1 MTWQGF
7 TRARKG
13 RLMQIS
19 TVFLRFVLL
28 AASGSAFAQG
38 AQPTSHRIALVPF
51 DLDNPP
57 GFAAPFVP
65 EPPPGAATRF
75 VSPAGSDANPG
86 TLAAPWREIRWAAT
100 HVQAGDIVDI
110 ADGLYA
116 SPITISADGSAA
128 LPIVFRATGN
138 AAIVSGLGTNAVD
151 RDAVFVTFAA
161 HVKIHGLKI
170 QNAFRSGVRV
180 DQSDHVTIQG
190 CVCSNGGTWG
200 IFTDFSDDLSLLG
213 NECYGSVRE
222 HGIYHSNSGDR
233 ALIRGNYCHD
243 NFSSG
248 IQINADP
255 AAGGDGI
262 SSNCVVERNFL
273 LRNGLGTGMG
283 GGGAAIN
290 LASVRDSV
298 IRNNVLIANRATG
311 IALWDD
317 GQGTQWGSRG
327 NLIAHNTV
335 RHDAG
340 QGRFA
345 FLIWNGSTG
354 NVLKDNLLVGGARGA
369 ISFTSDSLSGFV
381 SDYNVLFSQGG
392 WPIVQNDV
400 TSQSYTLAQWQAT
413 GRDVHS
419 FAQNP
424 MYTNAA
430 GGDWSLT
437 SASVGRDT
445 GVDVGVTSD
454 YQGGVRPRGAGFD
467 MGAYE
472 R

>member
-1 MTWQGF
+1 
-7 TRARKG
+7 
-13 RLMQIS
+13 MQVCTSI
-19 TVFLRFVLL
+19 VFGVVLVGGL
-28 AASGSAFAQG
+28 SFAQG
-38 AQPTSHRIALVPF
+38 AQRIAAQIPISPVGF
-51 DLDNPP
+51 DDPP

-65 EPPPGAATRF
+65 PAPSGAATRF
-75 VSPAGSDANPG
+75 VSPSGSNANPG
-86 TLAAPWREIRWAAT
+86 TQAAPWREIAWAAT

-110 ADGLYA
+110 ADGTYA
-116 SPITISADGSAA
+116 SPITIAIDGTAA
-128 LPIVFRATGN
+128 QPVVFRATGN
-138 AAIVSGLGTNAVD
+138 AAIVSGAGTNSTN
-151 RDAVFVTFAA
+151 RDAVFVTFAY
-161 HVKIHGLKI
+161 HVIVHGLKI
-170 QNAFRSGVRV
+170 QNAFRAGVRV
-180 DQSDHVTIQG
+180 DQSDHVTIQA

-255 AAGGDGI
+255 IAGGDGI
-262 SSNCVVERNFL
+262 SSECVVERNFL

-290 LASVRDSV
+290 LASLRNST

-317 GQGTQWGSRG
+317 GQGVQWGSRD
-327 NLIAHNTV
+327 NLIVHNTV

-354 NVLKDNLLVGGARGA
+354 NVLKDNLLIGGARGA

-381 SDYNVLFSQGG
+381 SDHNVLFSQGG
-392 WPIVQNDV
+392 WPIVQNDI
-400 TSQSYTLAQWQAT
+400 TDQSYTLAQWQAT

-424 MYTNAA
+424 SFTNVA

-437 SASVGRDT
+437 SGSVGRDT
-445 GVDVGVTSD
+445 GTDVGVARD
-454 YQGGVRPRGAGFD
+454 YQGGIRPRGAGFD

>member
-1 MTWQGF
+1 
-7 TRARKG
+7 
-13 RLMQIS
+13 MQ
-19 TVFLRFVLL
+19 VFVVFVFGLVFVGNP
-28 AASGSAFAQG
+28 SFAQG
-38 AQPTSHRIALVPF
+38 LRRIAAQTPISPLSF
-51 DLDNPP
+51 DDPQ

-65 EPPPGAATRF
+65 PAPAGAATRF
-75 VSPAGSDANPG
+75 VSPYGRDANPG
-86 TLAAPWREIRWAAT
+86 TQSAPWREIAWAAT
-100 HVQAGDIVDI
+100 HVSAGDIVDI
-110 ADGLYA
+110 ADGTYA
-116 SPITISADGSAA
+116 SPITISVHGSAA
-128 LPIVFRATGN
+128 QPVIFRATGD
-138 AAIVSGLGTNAVD
+138 AAIVSGAGTNATN
-151 RDAVFVTFAA
+151 RDAVFVTFAE
-161 HVKIHGLKI
+161 HVIVHGLKI
-170 QNAFRSGVRV
+170 QNAFRSSVRV
-180 DQSDHVTIQG
+180 DQSDHVRIQA

-255 AAGGDGI
+255 IAGGDGI
-262 SSNCVVERNFL
+262 SSECVVERNFL

-290 LASVRDSV
+290 LASVRNST

-317 GQGTQWGSRG
+317 GQGTQWGSRD
-327 NLIAHNTV
+327 NVIVHNTV

-369 ISFTSDSLSGFV
+369 ISFTADSLSGFV
-381 SDYNVLFSQGG
+381 SDHNVLFSQGG
-392 WPIVQNDV
+392 WPIVQNDI

-419 FAQNP
+419 YAQLP
-424 MYTNAA
+424 LFTNAS
-430 GGDWSLT
+430 GGDWSLS

-445 GVDVGVTSD
+445 GADVGVPRD

-467 MGAYE
+467 TGAYE

>member
-1 MTWQGF
+1 MF
-7 TRARKG
+7 IPKA
-13 RLMQIS
+13 
-19 TVFLRFVLL
+19 FLPFLFLVT
-28 AASGSAFAQG
+28 SGHAFAQAISVSPQTRG
-38 AQPTSHRIALVPF
+38 GSPVG
-51 DLDNPP
+51 LDDPA

-65 EPPPGAATRF
+65 PPPSGPATRF
-75 VSPAGSDANPG
+75 VSPLGNDANPG
-86 TLAAPWREIRWAAT
+86 TQAAPWREIRWAAT

-110 ADGLYA
+110 ADGTYA
-116 SPITISADGSAA
+116 SPITISADGTANQ
-128 LPIVFRATGN
+128 PIVFRATGN
-138 AAIVSGLGTNAVD
+138 AAIVSGAGTNATD

-180 DQSDHVTIQG
+180 DQSDHVTIQA
-190 CVCSNGGTWG
+190 CVCSNNGTWG
-200 IFTDFSDDLSLLG
+200 IFTDFSDDLSLFG
-213 NECYGSVRE
+213 NESYGSVRE

-255 AAGGDGI
+255 AAGDDGI
-262 SSNCVVERNFL
+262 SSNCLVERNFL

-317 GQGTQWGSRG
+317 GQGTQWGSRD
-327 NLIAHNTV
+327 NLIVHNTV

-354 NVLKDNLLVGGARGA
+354 NVLKDNVLVGGARGA
-369 ISFTSDSLSGFV
+369 ISLTTDSLSGFV

-400 TSQSYTLAQWQAT
+400 TSQSYTLAQWQVT

-424 MYTNAA
+424 VFPNAA
-430 GGDWSLT
+430 GGDWSLA
-437 SASVGRDT
+437 SVSVGRDT
-445 GVDVGVTSD
+445 GVDVGVSRD
-454 YQGGVRPRGAGFD
+454 YQGSARPRGAGFD

>member
-1 MTWQGF
+1 M
-7 TRARKG
+7 K
-13 RLMQIS
+13 IS
-19 TVFLRFVLL
+19 TAFLRFLFL
-28 AASGSAFAQG
+28 AATGSAFAQG
-38 AQPTSHRIALVPF
+38 DRPISHHVGILPVGLE
-51 DLDNPP
+51 DPP

-65 EPPPGAATRF
+65 PAPAGIATRF
-75 VSPAGSDANPG
+75 VSPTGNDANPG
-86 TLAAPWREIRWAAT
+86 TQAAPWREIRWAAT
-100 HVQAGDIVDI
+100 QVHAGDIVDI
-110 ADGLYA
+110 ADGTYA
-116 SPITISADGSAA
+116 SPITISADGTATN
-128 LPIVFRATGN
+128 PIVFRATGN
-138 AAIVSGLGTNAVD
+138 AAIVSGAGTNATN

-161 HVKIHGLKI
+161 HVKVHGLKI

-180 DQSDHVTIQG
+180 DQSDHVTIQA
-190 CVCSNGGTWG
+190 CVCSNNGTWG

-233 ALIRGNYCHD
+233 ARISGNYCHD

-298 IRNNVLIANRATG
+298 IRDNVLIANRATG
-311 IALWDD
+311 IAMWDD
-317 GQGTQWGSRG
+317 GQGSQWGSRN
-327 NLIAHNTV
+327 NLIVHNTV

-354 NVLKDNLLVGGARGA
+354 NVLKDNVLVGGARGA
-369 ISFTSDSLSGFV
+369 ISFTTDSLTGFV

-392 WPIVQNDV
+392 WPIVQNDI

-413 GRDVHS
+413 GRDAHS

-424 MYTNAA
+424 VFTNAA
-430 GGDWSLT
+430 GGDWSLSST
-437 SASVGRDT
+437 SVGRDT
-445 GVDVGVTSD
+445 GVDVGATHD

-467 MGAYE
+467 IGAYE

>member
-1 MTWQGF
+1 
-7 TRARKG
+7 
-13 RLMQIS
+13 MQVS
-19 TVFLRFVLL
+19 SSSFVFVLV
-28 AASGSAFAQG
+28 ANFVCASPSAQSVERIGPQQG
-38 AQPTSHRIALVPF
+38 AQGFALT
-51 DLDNPP
+51 DPP
-57 GFAAPFVP
+57 GFAAPFA
-65 EPPPGAATRF
+65 PPAPGGAATRY
-75 VSPAGSDANPG
+75 VSPSGSDANPG
-86 TLAAPWREIRWAAT
+86 TQAAPWRQIAYAAT
-100 HVQAGDIVDI
+100 RVVPGDVVDI
-110 ADGLYA
+110 ADGTYA
-116 SPITISADGSAA
+116 SPIEITVNGTASQPVI
-128 LPIVFRATGN
+128 FRATGSN
-138 AAIVSGLGTNAVD
+138 AVVSGAGTNASD
-151 RDAVFVTFAA
+151 RDAIFVTFAE
-161 HVKIHGLKI
+161 HVTVHGLKI

-180 DQSDHVTIQG
+180 DQSDHVTIQA
-190 CVCSNGGTWG
+190 CVCSNNGTWG
-200 IFTDFSDDLSLLG
+200 IFTDFSDDLALLG

-255 AAGGDGI
+255 SAGDDGI
-262 SSNCVVERNFL
+262 SSFCVVERNFL

-290 LASVRDSV
+290 LASVRNCT

-317 GQGTQWGSRG
+317 GQGSQWGSKD
-327 NLIAHNTV
+327 NVIVHNTV

-345 FLIWNGSTG
+345 FLVWNGSTG

-381 SDYNVLFSQGG
+381 SDSNVLHSLGG

-400 TSQSYTLAQWQAT
+400 SGQSYTLAQWQAT

-419 FAQNP
+419 YAQNP
-424 MYTNAA
+424 TFVNAA
-430 GGDWSLT
+430 GGDWSL
-437 SASVGRDT
+437 SVGSVGRDT
-445 GVDVGVTSD
+445 GVGVGVASD
-454 YQGGVRPRGAGFD
+454 YQGGPRPLGVNYD
-467 MGAYE
+467 IGAYE